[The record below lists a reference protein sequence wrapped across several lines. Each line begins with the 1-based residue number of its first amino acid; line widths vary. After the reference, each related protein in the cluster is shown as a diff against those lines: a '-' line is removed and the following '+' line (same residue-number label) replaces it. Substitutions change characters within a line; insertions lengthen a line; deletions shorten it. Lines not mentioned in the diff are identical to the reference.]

1 MKEILE
7 QEKEAFRQMIG
18 FVNSKLDTIFESCG
32 IVCQK
37 MIETNV
43 CGIHLLL
50 DIRVRKSQNPDT
62 TSSDSGSAGAN
73 DRAAAICWFCTP
85 YIPYIVSRC
94 RSTPCPS
101 WDLSTRIRQYK
112 GPIRGN
118 SPPRNRMS
126 GMRQCM
132 VAPPICYSC

>member
-85 YIPYIVSRC
+85 PLR
-94 RSTPCPS
+94 
-101 WDLSTRIRQYK
+101 RQ
-112 GPIRGN
+112 P
-118 SPPRNRMS
+118 
-126 GMRQCM
+126 
-132 VAPPICYSC
+132 